1 MANLRGRK
9 ARNAG
14 SGALALGFSDKM
26 KSVAAAA
33 AVLMLAT
40 TGTVV
45 VQSQVALPAAV
56 AQEAPV
62 ADGREI
68 IDADM
73 IESGRVTTAGNLTD
87 SGGVGKG
94 LLSGHV
100 FAASADGNPGATVDN
115 NLETVD
121 GVTVYAQF
129 RDADGSYSPVFSA
142 KTHTLPDVVGGN
154 GGGGTYAFGNGDR
167 GMTWTDAAG
176 KEHEYKAAAN
186 QQHRVWVEPYRNVNG
201 NQMQMIRQA
210 NGFVPGS
217 FNYPSQYPLGSF
229 VSAGL
234 NMQLTAV
241 FMQEMAPS
249 HATSYM
255 AAKGDKLV
263 EDPLGAVRNP
273 ATQLDV
279 SNTVSGRVWFETG
292 RTDAGLTATGPNY
305 TGTDGDVAAS
315 DLTVFAST
323 LTKDGAAANN
333 ALREQYKDDPE
344 ALAIE
349 TKKMLEAHPEYI
361 LKTVHGKTN
370 SDGFYT
376 LRFGEYTDAA
386 QNQADILNR
395 DHLFMWVE
403 NQDGVV
409 QQGYTGFQR
418 PVFQSFQSGG
428 GFRAEVNPGDNQTV
442 TSRVEDIGKPRYGK
456 PVGSFYNINFGIM
469 PYAPAHITTDYN
481 ATDKP
486 AQPGTTVTPT
496 LRGQLSKLPSRVEW
510 RDKSGQVVKT
520 CEIDQSQTPTTQVA
534 SCTFD
539 IPGDANDGDIYSAVL
554 VSGGNDVSASSVLVK
569 KDAQNGQ
576 FEPKYPETTGSP
588 NETVEVP
595 SPVFSDP
602 DGQEVSPPEGTAF
615 APGPDAPGGAQV
627 NSTGKITVKIPAEA
641 QPGDVIEVPVEVT
654 YPDKTKDTVIAK
666 ITVTDPS
673 APAEQPD
680 WNDGETP
687 ADTPKNIPNEGGD
700 VPEGSTVEVTEGP
713 GTATLNPDGSITV
726 TPNEG
731 AKPGDKIVVEVKN
744 GTGEV
749 VDTVTVTLTDP
760 ENTDPT
766 DPAGD
771 VSVDAA
777 PDTKVQRGEEVSI
790 PVTSTPNSVVTADG
804 LPPFLKYNPET
815 KAIEG
820 TVPAD
825 AELTSYDVVVKAEL
839 DGKEDQDK
847 FKITVTE
854 RMIAD
859 PDTDGDGIPDSK
871 DPDIDG
877 DGVNNSDEKAAGTD
891 PYNPDTDGDGTND
904 GDEDTDGD
912 GKPNKDESDP
922 TKDETTDTDGDGIPD
937 IIDKDDQDGPKGDKD
952 GDGIPNAQDPDA
964 DGDGVSNDDEKAAG
978 LDPLNP
984 DTDGDGTNDG
994 DEDTDGDGKKNKDE
1008 SKVPEGPV
1016 TDGDGDGLGDTGV
1029 TDENPKDGTPDI
1041 IDGPLKNDTDGDGIV
1056 DAVDPDI
1063 DGDGVNNSDENA
1075 AGTDPYN
1082 PDTDGDGTNDGDED
1096 TDGDG
1101 KPNKDESDPTKDET
1115 TDTDGD
1121 GIPDII
1127 DKDDQDGPK
1136 GDKDG
1141 DKIPNEED
1149 PDADGDGVNND
1160 DEKASGLNPLN
1171 PDTDGDGTNDGDED
1185 TDGDGKPNK
1194 DESNVPEGPVTD
1206 GDGDGLGDTGIT
1218 DENPKNGKPDLLDG
1232 TEEKDTDGDN
1242 IPDSKDPDADGDG
1255 VSNDDEKVAGLD
1267 PLKPDTDGDG
1277 TNDGDEDTDGDG
1289 KPNKDESNVPEGPV
1303 TDENG
1308 DGLGDTGVTDENPKD
1323 GTPDIIDGPAEKDT
1337 DGDNIPDSKD
1347 PDADGD
1353 GVSNDDEKV
1362 AGLDPLKP
1370 DTDGDG
1376 TNDGDEDTDG
1386 DGKPNKD
1393 ESNVPEGP
1401 VTDENGDGLG
1411 DTGVTDEN
1419 PKDGTP
1425 DIIDGPKKP
1434 GLSDGNN
1441 GSDSLPGSSDGTGS
1455 SEGLIPGLIGGG
1467 IIGGI
1472 IGGIAGGSNAP
1483 GSSMP
1488 GKPGDMKP
1496 GKPGKPGDM
1505 KPGKPGAGDM
1515 KPGKPGAGDNGAAN
1529 QGGNGGNTGA
1539 GNNNGG
1545 NTGAGNNN
1553 GGNSAAADQG
1563 NRGGQLAMTGVS
1575 GVAITL
1581 GAAVL
1586 ALAVGGALLA
1596 LRRRES

>member
-1101 KPNKDESDPTKDET
+1101 KPNKDES
-1115 TDTDGD
+1115 
-1121 GIPDII
+1121 
-1127 DKDDQDGPK
+1127 
-1136 GDKDG
+1136 
-1141 DKIPNEED
+1141 
-1149 PDADGDGVNND
+1149 
-1160 DEKASGLNPLN
+1160 
-1171 PDTDGDGTNDGDED
+1171 
-1185 TDGDGKPNK
+1185 
-1194 DESNVPEGPVTD
+1194 NVPEGPVTD

-1529 QGGNGGNTGA
+1529 QGGNGGKTGA

>member
-1 MANLRGRK
+1 M
-9 ARNAG
+9 
-14 SGALALGFSDKM
+14 
-26 KSVAAAA
+26 
-33 AVLMLAT
+33 
-40 TGTVV
+40 
-45 VQSQVALPAAV
+45 
-56 AQEAPV
+56 
-62 ADGREI
+62 
-68 IDADM
+68 
-73 IESGRVTTAGNLTD
+73 
-87 SGGVGKG
+87 
-94 LLSGHV
+94 
-100 FAASADGNPGATVDN
+100 
-115 NLETVD
+115 
-121 GVTVYAQF
+121 
-129 RDADGSYSPVFSA
+129 
-142 KTHTLPDVVGGN
+142 
-154 GGGGTYAFGNGDR
+154 
-167 GMTWTDAAG
+167 
-176 KEHEYKAAAN
+176 
-186 QQHRVWVEPYRNVNG
+186 
-201 NQMQMIRQA
+201 
-210 NGFVPGS
+210 
-217 FNYPSQYPLGSF
+217 
-229 VSAGL
+229 
-234 NMQLTAV
+234 
-241 FMQEMAPS
+241 
-249 HATSYM
+249 
-255 AAKGDKLV
+255 
-263 EDPLGAVRNP
+263 
-273 ATQLDV
+273 
-279 SNTVSGRVWFETG
+279 
-292 RTDAGLTATGPNY
+292 
-305 TGTDGDVAAS
+305 
-315 DLTVFAST
+315 
-323 LTKDGAAANN
+323 
-333 ALREQYKDDPE
+333 
-344 ALAIE
+344 
-349 TKKMLEAHPEYI
+349 
-361 LKTVHGKTN
+361 
-370 SDGFYT
+370 
-376 LRFGEYTDAA
+376 
-386 QNQADILNR
+386 
-395 DHLFMWVE
+395 
-403 NQDGVV
+403 
-409 QQGYTGFQR
+409 
-418 PVFQSFQSGG
+418 
-428 GFRAEVNPGDNQTV
+428 
-442 TSRVEDIGKPRYGK
+442 
-456 PVGSFYNINFGIM
+456 
-469 PYAPAHITTDYN
+469 
-481 ATDKP
+481 
-486 AQPGTTVTPT
+486 
-496 LRGQLSKLPSRVEW
+496 
-510 RDKSGQVVKT
+510 
-520 CEIDQSQTPTTQVA
+520 
-534 SCTFD
+534 
-539 IPGDANDGDIYSAVL
+539 
-554 VSGGNDVSASSVLVK
+554 K

-666 ITVTDPS
+666 ITVTDPSAPAEQPDWNDGETPADTPKNIPNEGGDVPEGSTVEVTEGPGTATLNEDGSITVTPNEGAKPGDKIVVEVKNGTGEVVDTVTVTLTDPS

-952 GDGIPNAQDPDA
+952 GDGIPNAQ
-964 DGDGVSNDDEKAAG
+964 
-978 LDPLNP
+978 
-984 DTDGDGTNDG
+984 
-994 DEDTDGDGKKNKDE
+994 
-1008 SKVPEGPV
+1008 
-1016 TDGDGDGLGDTGV
+1016 
-1029 TDENPKDGTPDI
+1029 
-1041 IDGPLKNDTDGDGIV
+1041 
-1056 DAVDPDI
+1056 
-1063 DGDGVNNSDENA
+1063 
-1075 AGTDPYN
+1075 
-1082 PDTDGDGTNDGDED
+1082 
-1096 TDGDG
+1096 
-1101 KPNKDESDPTKDET
+1101 
-1115 TDTDGD
+1115 
-1121 GIPDII
+1121 
-1127 DKDDQDGPK
+1127 
-1136 GDKDG
+1136 
-1141 DKIPNEED
+1141 
-1149 PDADGDGVNND
+1149 
-1160 DEKASGLNPLN
+1160 
-1171 PDTDGDGTNDGDED
+1171 
-1185 TDGDGKPNK
+1185 
-1194 DESNVPEGPVTD
+1194 
-1206 GDGDGLGDTGIT
+1206 
-1218 DENPKNGKPDLLDG
+1218 
-1232 TEEKDTDGDN
+1232 
-1242 IPDSKDPDADGDG
+1242 DPDADGDG

>member
-292 RTDAGLTATGPNY
+292 RTDAGLTETGPNY

-344 ALAIE
+344 VLAIE

-520 CEIDQSQTPTTQVA
+520 CEIDQSQTPTMK
-534 SCTFD
+534 C
-539 IPGDANDGDIYSAVL
+539 PGFCS
-554 VSGGNDVSASSVLVK
+554 
-569 KDAQNGQ
+569 
-576 FEPKYPETTGSP
+576 
-588 NETVEVP
+588 
-595 SPVFSDP
+595 
-602 DGQEVSPPEGTAF
+602 
-615 APGPDAPGGAQV
+615 
-627 NSTGKITVKIPAEA
+627 
-641 QPGDVIEVPVEVT
+641 
-654 YPDKTKDTVIAK
+654 
-666 ITVTDPS
+666 
-673 APAEQPD
+673 
-680 WNDGETP
+680 
-687 ADTPKNIPNEGGD
+687 
-700 VPEGSTVEVTEGP
+700 
-713 GTATLNPDGSITV
+713 
-726 TPNEG
+726 
-731 AKPGDKIVVEVKN
+731 
-744 GTGEV
+744 
-749 VDTVTVTLTDP
+749 
-760 ENTDPT
+760 
-766 DPAGD
+766 
-771 VSVDAA
+771 
-777 PDTKVQRGEEVSI
+777 
-790 PVTSTPNSVVTADG
+790 
-804 LPPFLKYNPET
+804 
-815 KAIEG
+815 
-820 TVPAD
+820 
-825 AELTSYDVVVKAEL
+825 
-839 DGKEDQDK
+839 
-847 FKITVTE
+847 
-854 RMIAD
+854 
-859 PDTDGDGIPDSK
+859 
-871 DPDIDG
+871 
-877 DGVNNSDEKAAGTD
+877 
-891 PYNPDTDGDGTND
+891 
-904 GDEDTDGD
+904 
-912 GKPNKDESDP
+912 
-922 TKDETTDTDGDGIPD
+922 
-937 IIDKDDQDGPKGDKD
+937 
-952 GDGIPNAQDPDA
+952 
-964 DGDGVSNDDEKAAG
+964 
-978 LDPLNP
+978 
-984 DTDGDGTNDG
+984 
-994 DEDTDGDGKKNKDE
+994 
-1008 SKVPEGPV
+1008 
-1016 TDGDGDGLGDTGV
+1016 
-1029 TDENPKDGTPDI
+1029 
-1041 IDGPLKNDTDGDGIV
+1041 
-1056 DAVDPDI
+1056 
-1063 DGDGVNNSDENA
+1063 
-1075 AGTDPYN
+1075 
-1082 PDTDGDGTNDGDED
+1082 
-1096 TDGDG
+1096 
-1101 KPNKDESDPTKDET
+1101 
-1115 TDTDGD
+1115 
-1121 GIPDII
+1121 
-1127 DKDDQDGPK
+1127 
-1136 GDKDG
+1136 
-1141 DKIPNEED
+1141 
-1149 PDADGDGVNND
+1149 
-1160 DEKASGLNPLN
+1160 
-1171 PDTDGDGTNDGDED
+1171 
-1185 TDGDGKPNK
+1185 
-1194 DESNVPEGPVTD
+1194 
-1206 GDGDGLGDTGIT
+1206 
-1218 DENPKNGKPDLLDG
+1218 
-1232 TEEKDTDGDN
+1232 
-1242 IPDSKDPDADGDG
+1242 
-1255 VSNDDEKVAGLD
+1255 
-1267 PLKPDTDGDG
+1267 
-1277 TNDGDEDTDGDG
+1277 
-1289 KPNKDESNVPEGPV
+1289 
-1303 TDENG
+1303 
-1308 DGLGDTGVTDENPKD
+1308 
-1323 GTPDIIDGPAEKDT
+1323 
-1337 DGDNIPDSKD
+1337 
-1347 PDADGD
+1347 
-1353 GVSNDDEKV
+1353 
-1362 AGLDPLKP
+1362 
-1370 DTDGDG
+1370 
-1376 TNDGDEDTDG
+1376 
-1386 DGKPNKD
+1386 
-1393 ESNVPEGP
+1393 
-1401 VTDENGDGLG
+1401 
-1411 DTGVTDEN
+1411 
-1419 PKDGTP
+1419 
-1425 DIIDGPKKP
+1425 
-1434 GLSDGNN
+1434 
-1441 GSDSLPGSSDGTGS
+1441 
-1455 SEGLIPGLIGGG
+1455 
-1467 IIGGI
+1467 
-1472 IGGIAGGSNAP
+1472 
-1483 GSSMP
+1483 
-1488 GKPGDMKP
+1488 
-1496 GKPGKPGDM
+1496 
-1505 KPGKPGAGDM
+1505 
-1515 KPGKPGAGDNGAAN
+1515 
-1529 QGGNGGNTGA
+1529 
-1539 GNNNGG
+1539 
-1545 NTGAGNNN
+1545 
-1553 GGNSAAADQG
+1553 
-1563 NRGGQLAMTGVS
+1563 
-1575 GVAITL
+1575 
-1581 GAAVL
+1581 
-1586 ALAVGGALLA
+1586 
-1596 LRRRES
+1596 